1 MKIFYSWQSDL
12 ESKYNRNFIKD
23 CLERAIKALNKE
35 LLLNEA
41 VRLDQDTKG
50 IAGTPDIANTI
61 FEKIRNSVIFIGD
74 VTFIAGN
81 GDKKLCSNP
90 NVMIELG
97 YALSSLTDLCIV
109 NIMNTAYGKAE
120 GNLPFDLNH
129 KRWPIQYHLNE
140 ENFSD
145 KAKVREGL
153 VKVLIEA
160 IKPILNI
167 REDAASLKPLVDD
180 PSIDNIRHHILSSD
194 SKKDWSLRSIDS
206 KSTSIYG
213 QNVNLRIEI
222 NYTEDG
228 TQCSDFKETWANSF
242 LNSNAT
248 GYWCDIYYGQ
258 THIDRTVLV
267 SVDGGMALL
276 PLPRNLNSK
285 DELIAVEPYDYRIA
299 ELFDS
304 QETLYRYFR
313 NSGLEFH
320 ELDV

>member
-1 MKIFYSWQSDL
+1 
-12 ESKYNRNFIKD
+12 
-23 CLERAIKALNKE
+23 
-35 LLLNEA
+35 
-41 VRLDQDTKG
+41 
-50 IAGTPDIANTI
+50 
-61 FEKIRNSVIFIGD
+61 
-74 VTFIAGN
+74 
-81 GDKKLCSNP
+81 
-90 NVMIELG
+90 MIELG

-140 ENFSD
+140 ENYSD
-145 KAKVREGL
+145 KAKVREEL

-167 REDAASLKPLVDD
+167 REDATSLKPLVDD
-180 PSIDNIRHHILSSD
+180 PSIDSIRHHILSSD
-194 SKKDWSLRSIDS
+194 SKKDWSLHSIDS

-228 TQCSDFKETWANSF
+228 TQCSDFKEAWANSF
-242 LNSNAT
+242 QNSNAT

-276 PLPRNLNSK
+276 PLPRNLSSK
-285 DELIAVEPYDYRIA
+285 GELIAVEPYDYKIA

-320 ELDV
+320 EPDV